1 MKSWLCWVLR
11 LISSSSGVRCPL
23 NVHLEVSA
31 NGPTHK
37 QFIHTSSF
45 NIQCLCRLN
54 LNLFLIFWYGMYSF
68 YFVIMQPCL
77 LRDHVTT
84 LTVWSCN
91 TGWQG
96 SSAIECL
103 PKSHKACCS
112 SLCHSKMLRSWAIQ
126 LTFSYHP
133 SLTSNSCYSSWR
145 HANAQQKQH
154 QLFILL
160 YYVIIFS
167 VSSWMNCSPK

>member
-31 NGPTHK
+31 NGPNHK

-54 LNLFLIFWYGMYSF
+54 LNLFFNFLVRNVF
-68 YFVIMQPCL
+68 L
-77 LRDHVTT
+77 LLCDHATT
-84 LTVWSCN
+84 LTAWSCN